1 MVSGNINSYARILNG
16 PEQLE
21 SIKTYNQLAAS
32 MAVVR
37 RERDERTVAA
47 KEKKKQDEAEK
58 AAKKAEKRRRRKE
71 LEDMQRLGP
80 ICEEH
85 VGKGL
90 DHVLGSKV
98 DQRREILKIH
108 FGLSSFEVA
117 G

>member
-37 RERDERTVAA
+37 RERDERTVSA

-58 AAKKAEKRRRRKE
+58 LQRKHRSGGGGRNWRTRSGLVQFVKSM
-71 LEDMQRLGP
+71 LERVW
-80 ICEEH
+80 ITC
-85 VGKGL
+85 L
-90 DHVLGSKV
+90 DRKLIS
-98 DQRREILKIH
+98 
-108 FGLSSFEVA
+108 A
-117 G
+117 GRY